1 MKDHKM
7 ISGRNIAVLLKII
20 AMKSK
25 PWNQQML
32 SAELE
37 IPQSEIS
44 NSLKRLRQARLL
56 IKTNITDIVALSAC
70 EEFFVHG
77 FRYVFPLN
85 RVGKGRGIVTSYAAP
100 IFKDVFL
107 ANENKPVWINALG
120 NDEGIGI
127 EPLYDRLPD
136 VILKNPDNEFY
147 NLLTTVDAL
156 REQRVRERNLAKE
169 KFKIALDDYAKE
181 QNSYNTAH

>member
-1 MKDHKM
+1 M

-20 AMKSK
+20 AMKGK

-56 IKTNITDIVALSAC
+56 IKINTTDIVALSAC

-85 RVGKGRGIVTSYAAP
+85 RVGKGKGIVTSYAAP
-100 IFKDVFL
+100 IFKDAFL
-107 ANENKPVWINALG
+107 ASENKPVWINALG
-120 NDEGIGI
+120 NDEGVGI
-127 EPLYDRLPD
+127 EPLYDKLPD

-156 REQRVRERNLAKE
+156 REQRVRERNLARE
-169 KFKIALDDYAKE
+169 KFKIALDNYAKE

>member
-1 MKDHKM
+1 M

-20 AMKSK
+20 AMKDK
-25 PWNQQML
+25 HWNQQTL
-32 SAELE
+32 STELE

-44 NSLKRLRQARLL
+44 NSLKKLRQANLL
-56 IKTNITDIVALSAC
+56 VKYDKTDAVALSAC

-85 RVGKGRGIVTSYAAP
+85 RVGRGKGIVTSYAAP
-100 IFKDVFL
+100 IFKNEFL

-120 NDEGIGI
+120 NDEGVGI
-127 EPLYDRLPD
+127 EPLYDKLPD
-136 VILKNPDNEFY
+136 VIIKYPDDEFY

-156 REQRVRERNLAKE
+156 REQRLRERNLAKE
-169 KFKIALDDYAKE
+169 KFKIALDDYAKK

>member
-1 MKDHKM
+1 M
-7 ISGRNIAVLLKII
+7 ISGRNVAVLLKII
-20 AMKSK
+20 AMKDK
-25 PWNQQML
+25 HWNQQIL
-32 SAELE
+32 SIELE

-44 NSLKRLRQARLL
+44 NSLKKLRQARLL
-56 IKTNITDIVALSAC
+56 VKDDKTDVVALSAC

-85 RVGKGRGIVTSYAAP
+85 RVGKGKGIVTSYAAP
-100 IFKDVFL
+100 IFKNEFL

-127 EPLYDRLPD
+127 EPLYDKLPD
-136 VILKNPDNEFY
+136 VVIKYPDDEFY

-156 REQRVRERNLAKE
+156 REQRLRERNLAKE
-169 KFKIALDDYAKE
+169 KFKIALDDYAKK

>member
-1 MKDHKM
+1 MKEYKM

-20 AMKSK
+20 AIKGK

-44 NSLKRLRQARLL
+44 NSLKRLRQSRLL
-56 IKTNITDIVALSAC
+56 IKTNTTDIVALSAC

-85 RVGKGRGIVTSYAAP
+85 RVGKGKGIVTSYAAP
-100 IFKDVFL
+100 IFKDAFPTD
-107 ANENKPVWINALG
+107 ENKPIWINVLG
-120 NDEGIGI
+120 NDEGVGI
-127 EPLYDRLPD
+127 EPLYDRLPE
-136 VILKNPDNEFY
+136 VVLKNPDKEFY

-156 REQRVRERNLAKE
+156 REQRVRERNIAKE

-181 QNSYNTAH
+181 LNSYNTAH

>member
-1 MKDHKM
+1 M

-20 AMKSK
+20 AIKGK

-56 IKTNITDIVALSAC
+56 TKTNKTYIVAVSAC

-85 RVGKGRGIVTSYAAP
+85 YVGKGKGIVTSYAAP
-100 IFKDVFL
+100 VFRNEFVV
-107 ANENKPVWINALG
+107 NENKPVWINPLG

-127 EPLYDRLPD
+127 EPLYDKLPD
-136 VILKNPDNEFY
+136 VIIKNRDDEFY

-156 REQRVRERNLAKE
+156 REQRLRERNFAKE
-169 KFKIALDDYAKE
+169 KFKIVLDNYAKE

>member
-1 MKDHKM
+1 M

-20 AMKSK
+20 AMKGK

-56 IKTNITDIVALSAC
+56 TKTNITDIVALSAC

-85 RVGKGRGIVTSYAAP
+85 RVGKGKGIVTSYAAP
-100 IFKDVFL
+100 IFKDAFL
-107 ANENKPVWINALG
+107 TNENKPIWINALG
-120 NDEGIGI
+120 NDEGVGI

-169 KFKIALDDYAKE
+169 KFKSALDDYAKE